1 MLISHMPEK
10 SICAGDITYISLHY
24 FTSKKGSCCMKRL
37 LALLLAFAILVTSIG
52 GAAAD
57 TLRLPESLKQIEE
70 ESFAL
75 AASAEEVDVPFGTET
90 IGSRAFAG
98 SGLKKIYLPP
108 TVRYIAPDAFDEGEL
123 TIVTPYG
130 SYAKTFADEHGFAWE
145 DGGPHYKLDMLEST
159 QNLGQTEITGS
170 LILEIEEIPRL
181 STEGITDEAQLA
193 EINEMNQA
201 FAEYEELEKQYA
213 AEIDAL
219 TDALSSLADE
229 MSKISVTE
237 REDQISV
244 SLGGAQYT
252 LSGDAI
258 RSIGSDC
265 QIVSTEMT
273 EDGANVIT
281 EVTSG
286 GRTYYMINSANGTI
300 VSSSREG
307 AISTQTRMAARGV
320 TASAI
325 IKAVEE
331 GVGEVQKI
339 VSAADAC
346 ISMARSKA
354 EVMVQKAED
363 QIKKLGNGNGATLKD
378 IRAAKNRLKIAENTL
393 SGVKY
398 FCKCWSALCFPS
410 NVYSILSDINKYN
423 ELGTISAHG
432 HPIPGI
438 AADDLRMS
446 TILQMNHDISTAQYM
461 LACDAILNL
470 LDMVGSFVEII
481 KTAVKF
487 IPALTAHVIVLE
499 VLFDAAMYFAQFILS
514 GRGEQYYNQAT
525 EADKK
530 LHSYVYGYITDEET
544 KEPVPN
550 AGVTNG
556 SAATISKEDGSYQL
570 YLFPGETNSL
580 LIRAKGYEDNGV
592 VVTLN
597 PNDREQRD
605 IELKPVADGATVF
618 GVVTNRGTGAL
629 LEGVQVTCADRQVI
643 TGADGSFR
651 IEGLEPGERTIS
663 FYKTGYTRWSETFTL
678 EEDQQLELNI
688 ALDASYI
695 IRTREELEAVA
706 NDLMGNYTLGNSID
720 LGDEPW
726 TPLPWFSG
734 TFDGAGY
741 SINGMKI
748 NAAAG
753 DYAGLFSG
761 LYNGHV
767 YNLHLYGVNVDI
779 SCEEGFMA
787 IGSFCGALNNGSSLT
802 NCSVSG
808 TVRATSTSGNQNLF
822 VGGLAGFSDHGYI
835 TDCFSDANVTAVTPN
850 NAHAGGL
857 AGILKSGEARDSKA
871 VGNVSVIQSGSNSGA
886 TLKAFGTL
894 YSDATLAD
902 NCNATGVVT
911 AQSTNGTAF
920 AHGVARSKNSV
931 NGAAVSAETENG
943 NATAIGYMGGEN
955 GVNGEAVLATAS
967 GTGNATAVGL
977 ENVNGGRNSG
987 SVTARAISGNASAH
1001 GCQNAGN
1008 DVTNSGSVI
1017 AESTGGEA
1025 TATGLRGQ
1033 GSGCTNSGSV
1043 FVSSVTNQALAI
1055 GVYGCSGSQNTG
1067 SVTVVSGK
1075 GKAIGQGIT
1084 ACTDSTN
1091 YGNVDVTY
1099 EGVDNKNGQLS
1110 AQGLN
1115 GCTNCTNIGNVTGT
1129 VKASTTSCTVTG
1141 VSGGSGNVNNGAI
1154 TATSQSGPANA
1165 RGIYSSNS
1173 QNYGAIYAYTSA
1185 NTNND
1190 YSVATAYGVGS
1201 GYTNSF
1207 NGGKV
1212 TAASENGTAYAYGTG
1227 GSRGCS
1233 SSGTVSATSNY
1244 FVTGTDGNGT
1254 AWGEVGK
1261 AFAYNSTSVQATV
1274 AGHSASAAG
1283 GNTMNLYFFYASSGC
1298 NDHRGME
1305 RQFVSYE
1312 QGKEPGYLD
1321 GCFIHVGVADS
1332 DAE

>member
-1 MLISHMPEK
+1 
-10 SICAGDITYISLHY
+10 
-24 FTSKKGSCCMKRL
+24 MKRL

-108 TVRYIAPDAFDEGEL
+108 TVRYIAPDAFDEGEI
-123 TIVTPYG
+123 TIVTPDG
-130 SYAKTFADEHGFAWE
+130 TYAKAFADEHGFAWE
-145 DGGPHYKLDMLEST
+145 DGSAHYKRDTLEAAEE
-159 QNLGQTEITGS
+159 LWQTEIEDS
-170 LILEIEEIPRL
+170 LMLEHVEVPLL

-193 EINEMNQA
+193 AFNEINQELLA
-201 FAEYEELEKQYA
+201 YEELEKQYSA
-213 AEIDAL
+213 KIDSL
-219 TDALSSLADE
+219 TDALNSLADE
-229 MSKISVTE
+229 MASASVTE

-244 SLGGAQYT
+244 SLGGAGYT

-258 RSIGSDC
+258 RSIGSDYE
-265 QIVSTEMT
+265 IVSSEQT
-273 EDGANVIT
+273 EDGSGVIT

-286 GRTYYMINSANGTI
+286 GQTYYMISSASGTI

-307 AISTQTRMAARGV
+307 AVGTRSRMVARGV
-320 TASAI
+320 TASGL
-325 IKAVEE
+325 IKAVQEFLSRL
-331 GVGEVQKI
+331 QNFI
-339 VSAADAC
+339 TPIDSYLDSALED
-346 ISMARSKA
+346 A
-354 EVMVQKAED
+354 EVLVAEAKEACAD
-363 QIKKLGNGNGATLKD
+363 VYRLKSKYDIPQEFIKEYEKKLH
-378 IRAAKNRLKIAENTL
+378 AAKKLLDGNKRAMSIWDKLGIAG
-393 SGVKY
+393 SIRG
-398 FCKCWSALCFPS
+398 
-410 NVYSILSDINKYN
+410 ILSDINKYN

-446 TILQMNHDISTAQYM
+446 LIQQMNDNIFCAQLM
-461 LACDAILNL
+461 CACDAMLNL
-470 LDMVGSFVEII
+470 IDLIASVGCAVSTIAQFIPTLTGPA
-481 KTAVKF
+481 TAVKALFTLTMFFSQLVSSNQTEYF
-487 IPALTAHVIVLE
+487 INKV
-499 VLFDAAMYFAQFILS
+499 
-514 GRGEQYYNQAT
+514 T
-525 EADKK
+525 EADKQ
-530 LHSYVYGYITDEET
+530 LHSFVHGYITDEET

-550 AGVTNG
+550 VGVTNG
-556 SAATISKEDGSYQL
+556 SVAVISDENGYYKI
-570 YLFPGETNSL
+570 YLLPDAHTL
-580 LIRAKGYEDNGV
+580 LFRVKGYQDNGIV
-592 VVTLN
+592 VSPN
-597 PNDREQRD
+597 PGQKLEQD

-629 LEGVQVTCADRQVI
+629 LEGVQVTCADRQMT

-663 FYKTGYTRWSETFTL
+663 FCKTGYTRWSETFTL

-688 ALDASYI
+688 ALDACYI

-741 SINGMKI
+741 SIDGMKI

-753 DYAGLFSG
+753 DYSGLFSG

-779 SCEEGFMA
+779 SCKEGFMA

-808 TVRATSTSGNQNLF
+808 TVRATSTPGNQNLF

-835 TDCFSDANVTAVTPN
+835 TDCFSDANVAAVTPN

-857 AGILKSGEARDSKA
+857 AGILKSGEARDSNA
-871 VGNVSVIQSGSNSGA
+871 AGNVSVIQSGSNSGA

-894 YSDATLAD
+894 YSDVTLAD

-931 NGAAVSAETENG
+931 NGAAVSAGTEDG
-943 NATAIGYMGGEN
+943 NAWACGYQEGEN
-955 GVNGEAVLATAS
+955 GVNGETVLANAS
-967 GTGNATAVGL
+967 GTGNATAIGL
-977 ENVNGGRNSG
+977 DAVSGGRNSG
-987 SVTARAISGNASAH
+987 SVTARAISGNAQVY
-1001 GCQNAGN
+1001 GCQNAGS
-1008 DVTNSGSVI
+1008 DVTNSGTVI
-1017 AESTGGEA
+1017 AESISGEA
-1025 TATGLRGQ
+1025 NASGLRGQ

-1043 FVSSVTNQALAI
+1043 SASSATGQALAI

-1099 EGVDNKNGQLS
+1099 EGIDNKKGQLS

-1115 GCTNCTNIGNVTGT
+1115 GCTNCTNSGKVTGT
-1129 VKASTTSCTVTG
+1129 VKASITMCTVTG
-1141 VSGGSGNVNNGAI
+1141 ASGGSGNVNNGAI

-1165 RGIYSSNS
+1165 RGLCSRDS
-1173 QNYGAIYAYTSA
+1173 QNYGAIYAYTGS

-1190 YSVATAYGVGS
+1190 NSVATAYGVAS

-1207 NGGKV
+1207 NGGEV
-1212 TAASENGTAYAYGTG
+1212 TAVSEHGTAYAYGTG
-1227 GSRGCS
+1227 GDSGS
-1233 SSGTVSATSNY
+1233 SSTGTASATSNH
-1244 FVTGTDGNGT
+1244 FVTGTDENGT

-1298 NDHRGME
+1298 NDHRGMK

-1321 GCFIHVGVADS
+1321 GCFLHVGVADS